1 MVNAYSD
8 NYLKNQIDTATKEQ
22 LLIMFYDGAIS
33 FIARA
38 TKAITENDNEQ
49 KTYCINKASAIIS
62 ELSATLDHKI
72 AEEIAADLASLYDY
86 MNRELIKANINNNL
100 DSLTIVTKLLTD
112 IRDTWIE
119 AIQSQKKSGESQSLQ
134 SEKVE
139 PFSIS
144 L

>member
-1 MVNAYSD
+1 MVNVYSD

-22 LLIMFYDGAIS
+22 LLIMFYDGAIA

-38 TKAITENDNEQ
+38 TNAIAENNNEQ

-72 AEEIAADLASLYDY
+72 GQEIAADLASLYDY
-86 MNRELIKANINNNL
+86 MNRELIKANISSNQN
-100 DSLTIVTKLLTD
+100 SLAIVTKLLTD
-112 IRDTWIE
+112 LRDTWIE
-119 AIQSQKKSGESQSLQ
+119 AIQSQKKTTDSQSLHP
-134 SEKVE
+134 EKSDS
-139 PFSIS
+139 FSVS

>member
-1 MVNAYSD
+1 MVNVYSD

-22 LLIMFYDGAIS
+22 LLIMFYDGAIR

-38 TKAITENDNEQ
+38 AKSITENNHEQ
-49 KTYCINKASAIIS
+49 KTCCLNKASAIIS

-72 AEEIAADLASLYDY
+72 GEEIAADLASLYDY
-86 MNRELIKANINNNL
+86 MNRQLIKANINNNQ

-112 IRDTWIE
+112 LRDTWIE
-119 AIQSQKKSGESQSLQ
+119 AIQSQKKTEESQSLH
-134 SEKVE
+134 SEKVAS
-139 PFSIS
+139 FSVS

>member
-8 NYLKNQIDTATKEQ
+8 NYLKNQIDSATKEQ
-22 LLIMFYDGAIS
+22 LLIMFYDGAIR

-38 TKAITENDNEQ
+38 IKAITENNNEQ

-72 AEEIAADLASLYDY
+72 GEDIAADLASLYDY
-86 MNRELIKANINNNL
+86 MNRELIRANINNNS
-100 DSLTIVTKLLTD
+100 DSLAIVTKLLTD
-112 IRDTWIE
+112 LRDTWTE
-119 AIQSQKKSGESQSLQ
+119 AIQSQNKSAESRSLL
-134 SEKVE
+134 SDKVDS
-139 PFSIS
+139 FSVS